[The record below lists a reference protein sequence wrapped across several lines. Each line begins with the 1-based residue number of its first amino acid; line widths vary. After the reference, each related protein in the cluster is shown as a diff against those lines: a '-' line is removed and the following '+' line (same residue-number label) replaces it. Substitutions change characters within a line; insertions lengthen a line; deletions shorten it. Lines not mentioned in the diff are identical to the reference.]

1 MLFGHLYFPNRHFKH
16 GEILRVGFRCV
27 VNVLW
32 AIYLGGWRYQWGL
45 VWAGA
50 DSDSDMGGGG
60 HPGRACWSLHRAAHT
75 GADTQLE
82 TERSS
87 AALGSC
93 CSVLGASQ
101 HARIPRVITHGCA
114 GPGLVTAAVP
124 TRAVKGTSRNFTVSG
139 DALGRH
145 LLVCFKS
152 LGLHM
157 ARLFTFLFWV
167 STSDFRNNFTCKI
180 DKYVTD

>member
-1 MLFGHLYFPNRHFKH
+1 M
-16 GEILRVGFRCV
+16 
-27 VNVLW
+27 
-32 AIYLGGWRYQWGL
+32 
-45 VWAGA
+45 WAGA

-60 HPGRACWSLHRAAHT
+60 HPGRAWSLHRAAHT

-124 TRAVKGTSRNFTVSG
+124 TRAVKGTSRHFTVSG
-139 DALGRH
+139 DALAAAFAC
-145 LLVCFKS
+145 LLQI
-152 LGLHM
+152 LGVAHG
-157 ARLFTFLFWV
+157 
-167 STSDFRNNFTCKI
+167 KI
-180 DKYVTD
+180 VYIPVLSQHIRFQKQFYM